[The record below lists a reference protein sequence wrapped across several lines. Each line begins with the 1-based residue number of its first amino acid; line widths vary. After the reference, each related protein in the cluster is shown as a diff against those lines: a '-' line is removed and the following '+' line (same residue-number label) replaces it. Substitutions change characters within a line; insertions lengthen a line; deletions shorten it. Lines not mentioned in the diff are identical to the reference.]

1 MLYLLKLAFKNLTR
15 YKKRTIITSLAII
28 FGLALYIIID
38 SVLVGLEM
46 ESERNL
52 FWYEVSMARVQHQE
66 YIKEAKLLPL
76 IYPVK
81 NPDAIINHLSKE
93 GIKST
98 SRIDFKGEAI
108 VYRDPYPEDGS
119 LPIQCIGIDLE
130 KDSDVYRING
140 SMEEDKGRFLQQG
153 DTGII
158 MGSKLAKNLGAD
170 VGFPLVIRTRTK
182 DGMIQTIDTT
192 IVGIF
197 KTPNPPLNASA
208 IFMTIEMA
216 DAYLEMEGDVT
227 SISMLFSE
235 SLNPVIESERLLT
248 SLKNNLGDTAKDIDV
263 VSWHILASDYL
274 SIVAAK
280 RGGTSIMILI
290 VMIIAGI
297 GISNTMLMASYERI
311 NELSMMRALGM
322 KDWKLKFVFILEAFG
337 IGLIGTIGALL
348 LGIGL
353 NYLLNTY
360 GMDYNSLFNIDFT
373 EMDIGYR
380 TAGVFYGVWKL
391 SSYITVIAVGI
402 LLPMIV
408 AWFPVRKTTKI
419 SIVEGF
425 RQGGVR

>member
-1 MLYLLKLAFKNLTR
+1 
-15 YKKRTIITSLAII
+15 
-28 FGLALYIIID
+28 
-38 SVLVGLEM
+38 
-46 ESERNL
+46 
-52 FWYEVSMARVQHQE
+52 
-66 YIKEAKLLPL
+66 
-76 IYPVK
+76 
-81 NPDAIINHLSKE
+81 
-93 GIKST
+93 
-98 SRIDFKGEAI
+98 
-108 VYRDPYPEDGS
+108 
-119 LPIQCIGIDLE
+119 
-130 KDSDVYRING
+130 
-140 SMEEDKGRFLQQG
+140 
-153 DTGII
+153 
-158 MGSKLAKNLGAD
+158 
-170 VGFPLVIRTRTK
+170 
-182 DGMIQTIDTT
+182 
-192 IVGIF
+192 
-197 KTPNPPLNASA
+197 
-208 IFMTIEMA
+208 
-216 DAYLEMEGDVT
+216 
-227 SISMLFSE
+227 
-235 SLNPVIESERLLT
+235 
-248 SLKNNLGDTAKDIDV
+248 
-263 VSWHILASDYL
+263 
-274 SIVAAK
+274 
-280 RGGTSIMILI
+280 
-290 VMIIAGI
+290 MIIAGI